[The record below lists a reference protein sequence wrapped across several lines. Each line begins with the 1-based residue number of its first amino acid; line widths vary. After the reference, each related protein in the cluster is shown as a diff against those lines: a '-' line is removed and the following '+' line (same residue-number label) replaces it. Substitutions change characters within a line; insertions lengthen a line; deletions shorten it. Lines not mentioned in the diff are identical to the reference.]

1 MTNLTIS
8 LNEAIT
14 RKARVRAIHES
25 TSVSAKVR
33 EFLAQYVQEPVGKSV
48 GQAFLD
54 HAVRSKANS
63 QAALWSRD
71 DAYDRS
77 YPGAKA

>member
-8 LNEAIT
+8 LDEAII
-14 RKARVRAIHES
+14 RKARVRAIHEG

-54 HAVRSKANS
+54 HAARSKTNS
-63 QAALWSRD
+63 QATVWSRD

-77 YPGAKA
+77 YPGTKA

>member
-8 LNEAIT
+8 LDEAIV
-14 RKARVRAIHES
+14 RKARVRAIHEG

-54 HAVRSKANS
+54 HAARSKANS
-63 QAALWSRD
+63 QAATWSRD

-77 YPGAKA
+77 YPGTKA

>member
-8 LNEAIT
+8 LDEAII
-14 RKARVRAIHES
+14 RKARVRAIHEG

-33 EFLAQYVQEPVGKSV
+33 EFLAQYVQEPAGKSV

-54 HAVRSKANS
+54 HAASSAANNQS
-63 QAALWSRD
+63 ATWSRG
-71 DAYDRS
+71 DAYDLN
-77 YPGAKA
+77 YPGASV

>member
-8 LNEAIT
+8 LDEAII
-14 RKARVRAIHES
+14 RKARMRAIQEG

-33 EFLAQYVQEPVGKSV
+33 EFLAHYVQEPSGKSV

-54 HAVRSKANS
+54 HAESS
-63 QAALWSRD
+63 QANNQSATWSRS
-71 DAYDRS
+71 DAYERN
-77 YPGAKA
+77 YPGARA